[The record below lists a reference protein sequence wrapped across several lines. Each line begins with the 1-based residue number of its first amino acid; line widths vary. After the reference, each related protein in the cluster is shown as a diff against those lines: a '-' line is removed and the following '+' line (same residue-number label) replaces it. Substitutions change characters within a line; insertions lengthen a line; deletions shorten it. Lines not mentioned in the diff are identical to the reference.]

1 MDTPDEMDTL
11 EETYTPNKK
20 EMWGVRLII
29 AGIGVLLLSVIL
41 LLILSFYPSSY
52 LSTAIANVFAIPSI
66 WGIALI
72 IGGLALFR
80 QGVASKLML
89 AIMLVLVGTVTMQ
102 SPFTTSLRDVHA
114 VINDDL
120 YITEG
125 VVVDTVIKRK
135 SSSNNRGKKDKYR
148 EFFTLDNEVS
158 DTFMIFVEHMSDYQM
173 TLGSKY
179 RVIALPHSKQ
189 LLEYEEIGD

>member
-1 MDTPDEMDTL
+1 MDKLD
-11 EETYTPNKK
+11 KK
-20 EMWGVRLII
+20 RRWGVRLII

-52 LSTAIANVFAIPSI
+52 LNTAMANVFAIPSI
-66 WGIALI
+66 WGIALM

-80 QGVASKLML
+80 QGVASKIML
-89 AIMLVLVGTVTMQ
+89 AIMLVLVGTVTIQ
-102 SPFTTSLRDVHA
+102 SPFTTSLRDVRA

-135 SSSNNRGKKDKYR
+135 SSSKRRGKQNVSYR
-148 EFFTLDNEVS
+148 EFFTLDNDAS
-158 DTFMIFVEHMSDYQM
+158 DTFMLFVKHMSDYQ
-173 TLGSKY
+173 TTVGSKY

-189 LLEYEEIGD
+189 LLEYEEIIE